1 MIKKCET
8 CKFKYKDWDVYH
20 EQTSF
25 KYNFLEYNCLCCS
38 KNCKKSC
45 LKKAAWKGAYQYEY
59 MNDYGKFSETS
70 LSEEE
75 DLYSHFNMEDVTNA
89 DYAQGKR
96 VCKYFEIKHLGE
108 HHLF

>member
-45 LKKAAWKGAYQYEY
+45 LKSCLPIWIHEWL
-59 MNDYGKFSETS
+59 GK
-70 LSEEE
+70 
-75 DLYSHFNMEDVTNA
+75 
-89 DYAQGKR
+89 
-96 VCKYFEIKHLGE
+96 I
-108 HHLF
+108 